1 MADDTNVSP
10 STGAQPIFV
19 TGASGYVGGR
29 LVPGLLA
36 GGFSVRCLAREP
48 RKLAERSWRSHPNV
62 SVIQGDM
69 RDVDKLTDQLKGC
82 SAAYYLVHSMEASG
96 AQYAAQDRLLAS
108 NFAEAA
114 ARAGLQ
120 RIIYLGG
127 LGELGEGLSRHLH
140 SRREVEE
147 RLASTSV
154 PVTTFR
160 AAMIIGA
167 GSASFEILR
176 YLVERLPVMV
186 TPSWVKTESQPVA
199 IHDVLY
205 WLIHCLSVP
214 ETIGKTLEIGG
225 PDVLPYYDL
234 MRIMA
239 EELRLRKR
247 LIVPLPMLTPRLS
260 SLWISLVTPVSY
272 KIARPLAEG
281 LRNRV
286 VVTNDEAQRLM
297 PLQTLSVREAIR
309 RAIHKIENR
318 EVETRWS
325 AAGPIPG
332 DPNWAGGTVFTDQRS
347 VLINADPTAVFAAIC
362 RIGGGNGWYAGDVLW
377 RIRGWMDTLVGGPG
391 LRRGK
396 RHPDKV
402 EFGEALD
409 FWRVVGLE
417 RNRSLSLLAEM
428 KLPGQAMLNFDL
440 ASAGP
445 EQPTDLTMTARFRP
459 KGLVGIMYWYTV
471 VPLHNFVF
479 GGMLKGI
486 RQAAEAKNR
495 VEASGHPQPL
505 PETSNAPG
513 YGRARLWLGISAV
526 GTLVTLCALAL
537 SFGLAAFVQERV
549 DSGALGSLTALLFF
563 VLSYATIQLPFDIL
577 GGYVLPK
584 RFARPHPSPARFAVE
599 LARGVAAQSAL
610 LFLAA
615 TAILYAGRYGGAA
628 GTVAAGL
635 AMTTLLLGG
644 RVAIASL
651 MARLELTPRGPTSA
665 SSTEVPPVSLAD
677 CSDVGFT
684 GGVIGVLRPRYH
696 ILPRKWAELLGPEG
710 LEAAIHRRSL
720 VVKTGSWKRG
730 RLLALLF
737 TFLGLALA
745 TGLTGPSRL
754 GTAGGAMV
762 FSFYYSL
769 WSFVGLLILPSFS
782 RLGVMEV
789 DDRVQAGG
797 FPPEVM
803 RRNSV
808 ILDQLQ
814 DGEADRPALVEAVF
828 HPIPSLRSRL
838 EGPRSKNAIGFWDAA
853 RTSIYLSLAG
863 LGLLGRAVHC
873 NCGRP
878 SLWVFLPT
886 D

>member
-1 MADDTNVSP
+1 MPDLIHRHELDGLTTVIEGTKLSP
-10 STGAQPIFV
+10 SQSGHRIFV

-36 GGFSVRCLAREP
+36 GGNSIRCLAREP

-62 SVIQGDM
+62 CVIKGDM
-69 RDVDKLTDQLKGC
+69 LDVDQLVDQLEGC

-127 LGELGEGLSRHLH
+127 LGELGKGLSRHLH

-147 RLASTSV
+147 RLASTGV
-154 PVTTFR
+154 AVTSLR

-167 GSASFEILR
+167 GSAPFEILR

-205 WLIHCLSVP
+205 WLIQCLRVP
-214 ETIGKTLEIGG
+214 ETTGKTIEIGG
-225 PDVLPYYDL
+225 PDILPYSDL
-234 MRIMA
+234 MQIMA

-247 LIVPLPMLTPRLS
+247 LIVPLPVLTPRLS

-297 PLQTLSVREAIR
+297 PLRTLGVREAIR
-309 RAIHKIENR
+309 RALHKIETM

-347 VLINADPTAVFAAIC
+347 VLINADPTSVFAAIC
-362 RIGGGNGWYAGDVLW
+362 RIGGGNGWYAGDILW

-409 FWRVVGLE
+409 FWRVVGLD

-428 KLPGQAMLNFDL
+428 RLPGQAMLNFDL

-445 EQPTDLTMTARFRP
+445 GEPTDLTMMARFRP
-459 KGLVGIMYWYTV
+459 KGLIGILYWYSV
-471 VPLHNFVF
+471 VPLHDIVF
-479 GGMLKGI
+479 GGMLNGI
-486 RQAAEAKNR
+486 RRTAEAM
-495 VEASGHPQPL
+495 PQPEGSRVSRSSL
-505 PETSNAPG
+505 ATNNSLG

-526 GTLVTLCALAL
+526 GTLVTLCALCL
-537 SFGLAAFVQERV
+537 YFGLAAIPFN
-549 DSGALGSLTALLFF
+549 GA
-563 VLSYATIQLPFDIL
+563 
-577 GGYVLPK
+577 
-584 RFARPHPSPARFAVE
+584 
-599 LARGVAAQSAL
+599 
-610 LFLAA
+610 
-615 TAILYAGRYGGAA
+615 
-628 GTVAAGL
+628 
-635 AMTTLLLGG
+635 
-644 RVAIASL
+644 
-651 MARLELTPRGPTSA
+651 
-665 SSTEVPPVSLAD
+665 
-677 CSDVGFT
+677 
-684 GGVIGVLRPRYH
+684 
-696 ILPRKWAELLGPEG
+696 
-710 LEAAIHRRSL
+710 
-720 VVKTGSWKRG
+720 
-730 RLLALLF
+730 
-737 TFLGLALA
+737 
-745 TGLTGPSRL
+745 
-754 GTAGGAMV
+754 
-762 FSFYYSL
+762 
-769 WSFVGLLILPSFS
+769 
-782 RLGVMEV
+782 
-789 DDRVQAGG
+789 
-797 FPPEVM
+797 
-803 RRNSV
+803 
-808 ILDQLQ
+808 
-814 DGEADRPALVEAVF
+814 
-828 HPIPSLRSRL
+828 
-838 EGPRSKNAIGFWDAA
+838 
-853 RTSIYLSLAG
+853 
-863 LGLLGRAVHC
+863 
-873 NCGRP
+873 
-878 SLWVFLPT
+878 
-886 D
+886 